1 VRAMFSNLGFTI
13 SVFVTVA
20 IAVGFAFVFGAE
32 EEVVASMLVLGLV
45 TAIVEYVMRSR
56 QQVH

>member
-1 VRAMFSNLGFTI
+1 MFSNLGFTI